1 MIYYFIASDGYL
13 TSEDNLKHW
22 YGKDRYVFTNRDEAI
37 AEAKRR
43 TKVRIAELKEYYE
56 ELECYR
62 HTG

>member
-22 YGKDRYVFTNRDEAI
+22 YGKDRDVFTNRDEAI

-43 TKVRIAELKEYYE
+43 TKARIEELKQYRKD
-56 ELECYR
+56 LGCYK
-62 HTG
+62 HTE